1 MVDFMV
7 KWVSA
12 VFDVDVYDISF
23 LEYYIER
30 LKVNQNSFQCSLL
43 LEIHCRIIIKHLVI
57 SY

>member
-1 MVDFMV
+1 M
-7 KWVSA
+7 
-12 VFDVDVYDISF
+12 FDVDVYDISF

-43 LEIHCRIIIKHLVI
+43 LEIHSRIIIKHLVI